1 MSRLK
6 DENVKKCYS
15 LLREFIEEA
24 PSVSGK
30 KGLAVLALSQLQKI
44 TAGTG
49 IPEEVAATSTPDPHC
64 HAIPRIDGNPVG
76 SG

>member
-6 DENVKKCYS
+6 DKNLKKCYS

-24 PSVSGK
+24 PSMSGK

-44 TAGTG
+44 TAG
-49 IPEEVAATSTPDPHC
+49 IRTSDDGGTTPDPNC
-64 HAIPRIDGNPVG
+64 HDVPRIDGNPGVIG
-76 SG
+76 

>member
-6 DENVKKCYS
+6 DKNVNKCYS

-24 PSVSGK
+24 PSMSGK
-30 KGLAVLALSQLQKI
+30 KGPAILALSQLQKI

-49 IPEEVAATSTPDPHC
+49 TSEGNGTIPDPHC
-64 HAIPRIDGNPVG
+64 HEVPRIDGNPAVAG
-76 SG
+76 

>member
-15 LLREFIEEA
+15 LLQEFIEEA
-24 PSVSGK
+24 PSMSSK
-30 KGLAVLALSQLQKI
+30 KGLATLALSQLQKI

-49 IPEEVAATSTPDPHC
+49 TSEEGGTTPHC
-64 HAIPRIDGNPVG
+64 HDVPRIDGNPVR
-76 SG
+76 SA